1 MIKTKKIIISL
12 IIGAFLIVSLGSLK
26 FLYPFATIVSEN
38 GKLTKINVRIEPN
51 LKDSVH
57 IDAISNSS
65 VKSAVQAYIELSKTA
80 DELVRAQNK
89 LKTLTSNIEFLE
101 QIRNLK
107 LP

>member
-1 MIKTKKIIISL
+1 MKTKKLIISL
-12 IIGAFLIVSLGSLK
+12 IIGTFLIVSLGSLK
-26 FLYPFATIVSEN
+26 FLYPFTTIVSED

-57 IDAISNSS
+57 IDTISNSS
-65 VKSAVQAYIELSKTA
+65 VKSAVQAYIELSRTA

-101 QIRNLK
+101 QIHNLK

>member
-1 MIKTKKIIISL
+1 MKTKKLIIPL

-26 FLYPFATIVSEN
+26 FLCPFATIVSED

-57 IDAISNSS
+57 IDTISNSS
-65 VKSAVQAYIELSKTA
+65 VKSAVQAYIELSRTA

-89 LKTLTSNIEFLE
+89 LKTLTSNMEFLK